1 MLLNME
7 INQAI
12 ESLIGKTISAFD
24 TWNND
29 YFSFNIGEITFIS
42 NGHVRLV
49 AVKDTSVPWFHHSV
63 EMKKNAFE
71 KLVLNGKS
79 VDSQIIE
86 GCIIQQVYE
95 LK

>member
-1 MLLNME
+1 MLLKME
-7 INQAI
+7 IKQAI
-12 ESLIGKTISAFD
+12 ESLIGKTINAFD

-29 YFSFNIGEITFIS
+29 NFSFNIGEITFLP
-42 NGHVRLV
+42 NGRVRLV
-49 AVKDTSVPWFHHSV
+49 AVKDTSVPSFHHSV